1 MVVGDD
7 QVDAQ
12 LFGVGGL
19 LHGGDAV
26 VHRDDQGIALVRQLF
41 QHVLVHAVAALG
53 AQGQFAAHLRAQVG
67 EILVQNGGGGDAVH
81 VVVAV
86 NDDGLAVLHGAV
98 QPLHRLVHI
107 PDGKRIGQGRF
118 PLQQR
123 RGLLRRLAAPRGQ
136 HPRKQPAAAGLL
148 QSGRRLLIQ
157 RLRLP
162 DAIPHGV
169 PHPSPV
175 CRACRAAGPARG
187 GRLWYGPAFDRQRT
201 APKSLAKPPA
211 RPSWRSMASSVSI
224 SVETSIE
231 TSCKSVSYSRT

>member
-12 LFGVGGL
+12 LPGVGGL

-26 VHRDDQGIALVRQLF
+26 VHRDDQGIALVRQFF
-41 QHVLVHAVAALG
+41 QRVPVHAVAALG

-67 EILVQNGGGGDAVH
+67 EILVQNGGGGNAVH

-86 NDDGLAVLHGAV
+86 NDDGLALLHGAV

-107 PDGKRIGQGRF
+107 PDGKRVGQGRF

-136 HPRKQPAAAGLL
+136 HPRKQPAAARLL

-175 CRACRAAGPARG
+175 CRVPVSGRRRNRWQSRRPGRPGAAWLPACRSRW
-187 GRLWYGPAFDRQRT
+187 R
-201 APKSLAKPPA
+201 
-211 RPSWRSMASSVSI
+211 RPSRHPAKACHTAGHRRCSA
-224 SVETSIE
+224 
-231 TSCKSVSYSRT
+231 CAGCR